1 MMKTDAAIFAI
12 ITILLSGQLFL
23 TGLLIKQN
31 TELENE
37 IDVLNND
44 MRGLAAE
51 RDEAVAILRD
61 RGMIENRF

>member
-1 MMKTDAAIFAI
+1 MKTDAVIFAI
-12 ITILLSGQLFL
+12 ITILLAGQLFL
-23 TGLLIKQN
+23 TGLLIQQN
-31 TELENE
+31 NGLEAE